1 MTVSKYGEVY
11 TADNAVIVNNSTGT
25 VAISGVTIQAENG
38 WTLVPYSSNMANTK
52 VDSKLIGFSLNGA
65 QSAVTGTTES
75 LLLPGAWVITKG
87 ASLPLTYDAVVSA
100 LSQPVSEQVLTV
112 VFMLEWAVK

>member
-52 VDSKLIGFSLNGA
+52 VDSKLIGFSHQRRTERRHRYNGK
-65 QSAVTGTTES
+65 SAA
-75 LLLPGAWVITKG
+75 PRRWAITK
-87 ASLPLTYDAVVSA
+87 VRHCR
-100 LSQPVSEQVLTV
+100 
-112 VFMLEWAVK
+112 